1 MRWLSL
7 LCPEHTKAGKGG
19 KDSLEGAAFTLM
31 ADGEGWNDWD
41 ILFDNEVTINIVKN
55 RNLLG
60 KVAET
65 GNVRLC
71 GESASRRLTTYV
83 LSVALVQEM
92 CVIEYDHAKDV
103 FIIKAAYGPELEF
116 QQRENPYAY
125 RAAKAAG

>member
-1 MRWLSL
+1 
-7 LCPEHTKAGKGG
+7 
-19 KDSLEGAAFTLM
+19 M

-71 GESASRRLTTYV
+71 GESASRRLPTYV